1 MQYVQKEFIER
12 KIGLQNIQ
20 SSQMKDYEQENK
32 MLDDAMFDEDE
43 GELIDIENIDELEKL
58 DMDEGVAKSKEE
70 KCKELIDKGKEKGF
84 LTYSEIIDAFDNVDI
99 EADEIEEFLD
109 NLKAL
114 NISID
119 DEFEDK
125 KIEDNIMELPESV
138 RIDDPVRMYL
148 KEIGKVPLL
157 QPDEEIEI
165 AKHIELG
172 DEYAKKRLI
181 ESNLRLVVSIAK
193 KYLNRGMFFLDLI
206 QEGNMGL
213 IKAVDK
219 FDMSYDVK
227 FSTYAVPMIIGEIKR
242 YLRDDGILKVSRSLK
257 ENHYRIYQV
266 REALTR
272 RLEREPTTGEMAE
285 EMGISIEELV
295 MTMESGAEVESL
307 HKTIYQGEG
316 TEISLMDKLPEKE
329 NRQEKVLDRI
339 FLEEILGTLEAK
351 ERRLIYMRYFQNMTQ
366 MEIAHELG
374 VSQVQV
380 SRMEKRIL
388 RSLQES
394 AEKK

>member
-1 MQYVQKEFIER
+1 MDRTLVLIGRAHQGDKAARDLLFEENTGLIYSVAKRFLGRGVEMEDLFQIGS
-12 KIGLQNIQ
+12 IGL
-20 SSQMKDYEQENK
+20 
-32 MLDDAMFDEDE
+32 L
-43 GELIDIENIDELEKL
+43 
-58 DMDEGVAKSKEE
+58 
-70 KCKELIDKGKEKGF
+70 
-84 LTYSEIIDAFDNVDI
+84 
-99 EADEIEEFLD
+99 
-109 NLKAL
+109 
-114 NISID
+114 
-119 DEFEDK
+119 
-125 KIEDNIMELPESV
+125 
-138 RIDDPVRMYL
+138 
-148 KEIGKVPLL
+148 
-157 QPDEEIEI
+157 
-165 AKHIELG
+165 
-172 DEYAKKRLI
+172 
-181 ESNLRLVVSIAK
+181 
-193 KYLNRGMFFLDLI
+193 
-206 QEGNMGL
+206 
-213 IKAVDK
+213 KAVDK

-272 RLEREPTTGEMAE
+272 RLEREPTTGEMAA

-316 TEISLMDKLPEKE
+316 TEISLM
-329 NRQEKVLDRI
+329 DRI